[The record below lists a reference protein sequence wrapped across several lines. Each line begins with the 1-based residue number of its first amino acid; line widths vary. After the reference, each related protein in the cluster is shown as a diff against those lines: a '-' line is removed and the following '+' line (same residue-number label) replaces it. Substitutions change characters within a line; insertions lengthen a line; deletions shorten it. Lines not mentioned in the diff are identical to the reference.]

1 MFRLIIM
8 RAAQPRKFKGGR
20 YSMKQS
26 KRTVFIAMLALA
38 AIFVSSAAFAAEEIK
53 VGALFPLTGPAAVS
67 GQNCVNAVQA
77 AVEVINKK
85 NADIN
90 DPLAAQE
97 GLVGGKYVIKVVP
110 ADHQGKPDVAKS
122 EAERLYNQEKVFA
135 IIGCYNSSATKPAS
149 AVAERAKKLF
159 LCGCS
164 SSAALTERGY
174 KYFFRHAPTDAI
186 ESVEF
191 VDYIAYLNKE
201 KNAGIKT
208 LGIIYE
214 NTEFGKHA
222 AEEAV
227 KAAKKIDL
235 KIVADVPFNNGA
247 TNLNSEVQKLKS
259 ANPDV
264 VFGAAL
270 GGDYSLWV
278 RTMKQVNWL
287 PKMAINY
294 CTGYQN
300 PAVQKELGSDG
311 NFFMG
316 GMGYSP
322 ELAKQFMPEGI
333 KIQDKYYTPKSNQ
346 PFDSDSIQEAVMMM
360 VLAQAIEKAGGPDT
374 EKVREIIAT
383 QEFPSTM
390 SLSGKVKFSP
400 DGQNAEALSVI
411 TQLHEQSYKTVF
423 PLKYKD
429 FEPTIPMTPW
439 DKR

>member
-1 MFRLIIM
+1 
-8 RAAQPRKFKGGR
+8 
-20 YSMKQS
+20 MKQS

-222 AEEAV
+222 AEEAI

>member
-1 MFRLIIM
+1 
-8 RAAQPRKFKGGR
+8 
-20 YSMKQS
+20 MKLS
-26 KRTVFIAMLALA
+26 KRTTVVVMLVLCTALFA
-38 AIFVSSAAFAAEEIK
+38 STAAFAAEEIRI
-53 VGALFPLTGPAAVS
+53 GALFPLTGPAAVS
-67 GQNCVNAVQA
+67 GQNCVNSVLA
-77 AVEVINKK
+77 AADVINKK
-85 NADIN
+85 NPDIKA
-90 DPLAAQE
+90 PLAAGE
-97 GLVGGKYVIKVVP
+97 GLLGGKYVIKVVP

-135 IIGCYNSSATKPAS
+135 IIGCYNSAATKPAS
-149 AVAERAKKLF
+149 AVAERAKKIF
-159 LCGCS
+159 MCGCS

-191 VDYIAYLNKE
+191 VDYIGYLNKE
-201 KNAGIKT
+201 KKAGIKT
-208 LGIIYE
+208 LGLIYE
-214 NTEFGKHA
+214 NTAFGKHA
-222 AEEAV
+222 ADEAR

-235 KIVADVPFNNGA
+235 KVVADVPFNNGA

-259 ANPDV
+259 ANPDA

-287 PKMAINY
+287 PKISLNY

-311 NFFMG
+311 NYFMG

-322 ELAKQFMPEGI
+322 ELAKKFMPEAI
-333 KIQDKYYTPKSNQ
+333 KIQDKYYTPRSNQ
-346 PFDSDSIQEAVMMM
+346 PFDSDSIQEAVMLM

-374 EKVREIIAT
+374 EKVLKIIQT
-383 QEFPSTM
+383 EDFPSVM
-390 SLSGKVKFSP
+390 SLSGSVKFGP
-400 DGQNAEALSVI
+400 DGQNVKALSVI
-411 TQLHEQSYKTVF
+411 TQLDEQKYNTVF

-429 FEPTIPMTPW
+429 SEPVVPMVPW
-439 DKR
+439 NKR

>member
-1 MFRLIIM
+1 
-8 RAAQPRKFKGGR
+8 
-20 YSMKQS
+20 MKLS
-26 KRTVFIAMLALA
+26 KRAIIALTVCFALLA
-38 AIFVSSAAFAAEEIK
+38 STAAFAAEEIK
-53 VGALFPLTGPAAVS
+53 IGALFPLTGPAAVS
-67 GQNCVNAVQA
+67 GQNCVNSVLA
-77 AVEVINKK
+77 AADVINGK

-90 DPLAAQE
+90 APLAESE
-97 GLVGGKYVIKVVP
+97 GLVGGKYIIKVVP

-149 AVAERAKKLF
+149 AVAERAKKIF
-159 LCGCS
+159 MCGCS

-191 VDYIAYLNKE
+191 VEYIDYLNKE

-208 LGIIYE
+208 LGLIYE

-222 AEEAV
+222 AEEAH
-227 KAAKKIDL
+227 KAAEKVGL
-235 KIVADVPFNNGA
+235 EIVADVPFNSGA
-247 TNLNSEVQKLKS
+247 TNLNSEVQKHKS
-259 ANPDV
+259 ANPDA

-278 RTMKQVNWL
+278 RTMKQVGWL
-287 PKMAINY
+287 PKIAINY

-300 PAVQKELGSDG
+300 PAVQKELSSDG
-311 NFFMG
+311 NYFMG

-322 ELAKQFMPEGI
+322 ELAKQFMPEAI
-333 KIQDKYYTPKSNQ
+333 KIEEKYYTPRSNQ
-346 PFDSDSIQEAVMMM
+346 PFDSDSIQEAVMLM

-374 EKVREIIAT
+374 EKVLEILKT
-383 QEFPSTM
+383 EEFPSVM
-390 SLSGKVKFSP
+390 SLSGSVKFGP
-400 DGQNAEALSVI
+400 DGQNMKALSVI
-411 TQLHEQSYKTVF
+411 TQLNEQKYNTIF

-429 FEPTIPMTPW
+429 TEPVFPMTAW
-439 DKR
+439 DAR

>member
-1 MFRLIIM
+1 
-8 RAAQPRKFKGGR
+8 
-20 YSMKQS
+20 MKLS
-26 KRTVFIAMLALA
+26 KRTTVVVMLVLCTALFA
-38 AIFVSSAAFAAEEIK
+38 STAAFAAEEIRI
-53 VGALFPLTGPAAVS
+53 GALFPLTGPAAVS
-67 GQNCVNAVQA
+67 GQNCVNSVLA
-77 AVEVINKK
+77 AADVINKK
-85 NADIN
+85 NPDIKA
-90 DPLAAQE
+90 PLAAGE
-97 GLVGGKYVIKVVP
+97 GLLGGKYVIKVVP

-135 IIGCYNSSATKPAS
+135 IIGCYNSAATKPAS
-149 AVAERAKKLF
+149 AVAERAKKIF
-159 LCGCS
+159 MCGCS

-191 VDYIAYLNKE
+191 VDYIGYLNKE
-201 KNAGIKT
+201 KKAGIKT
-208 LGIIYE
+208 LGLIYE

-222 AEEAV
+222 ADEAR

-235 KIVADVPFNNGA
+235 KVVADVPFNNGA

-259 ANPDV
+259 ANPDA

-287 PKMAINY
+287 PKISLNY

-311 NFFMG
+311 NYFMG

-322 ELAKQFMPEGI
+322 ELAKKFMPEAI
-333 KIQDKYYTPKSNQ
+333 KIQDKYYTPRSNQ
-346 PFDSDSIQEAVMMM
+346 PIDSDSIQEAVMLM

-374 EKVREIIAT
+374 EKVLKIIQT
-383 QEFPSTM
+383 EDFPSVM
-390 SLSGKVKFSP
+390 SLSGSVKFGP
-400 DGQNAEALSVI
+400 DGQNVKALSVI
-411 TQLHEQSYKTVF
+411 TQLDEQKYNTVF

-429 FEPTIPMTPW
+429 SEPVVPMVPW
-439 DKR
+439 NKR

>member
-1 MFRLIIM
+1 MNAESLRLLKTREVDVIM
-8 RAAQPRKFKGGR
+8 KLN
-20 YSMKQS
+20 
-26 KRTVFIAMLALA
+26 KRTMIVVMRVFCTALLAS
-38 AIFVSSAAFAAEEIK
+38 SSAFAVEEIK
-53 VGALFPLTGPAAVS
+53 IGALFPLTGPAAVS
-67 GQNCVNAVQA
+67 GQNCVNSVLA
-77 AVEVINKK
+77 AAEVINTK
-85 NADIN
+85 NPGIQA
-90 DPLAAQE
+90 PLAANA
-97 GLVGGKYVIKVVP
+97 GLLGGKYVIKIVP

-135 IIGCYNSSATKPAS
+135 IIGCYNSAATKPAS
-149 AVAERAKKLF
+149 AVAERAKKIF
-159 LCGCS
+159 MCGCS

-191 VDYIAYLNKE
+191 VDYIDYLNKN
-201 KNAGIKT
+201 KKAGIKT
-208 LGIIYE
+208 LGLIYE

-222 AEEAV
+222 ADEAR
-227 KAAKKIDL
+227 KAAKKINL
-235 KIVADVPFNNGA
+235 TVVADVPFNNGA

-259 ANPDV
+259 ANPDA

-287 PKMAINY
+287 PKIALNY

-300 PAVQKELGSDG
+300 PAVQKELGADG

-322 ELAKQFMPEGI
+322 ELAKKFMPEAI

-346 PFDSDSIQEAVMMM
+346 PFDSDSIQEAVMLM
-360 VLAQAIEKAGGPDT
+360 VLAQAIEKAGAVDT
-374 EKVREIIAT
+374 EKVLKVLQT
-383 QEFPSTM
+383 MDFPSVM
-390 SLSGKVKFSP
+390 SLSGSVKFGP
-400 DGQNAEALSVI
+400 DGQNVKALSVI
-411 TQLHEQSYKTVF
+411 TQLENQGYNTVF

-429 FEPTIPMTPW
+429 KEPIVPMVPW
-439 DKR
+439 NKRK

>member
-1 MFRLIIM
+1 
-8 RAAQPRKFKGGR
+8 
-20 YSMKQS
+20 MKLS
-26 KRTVFIAMLALA
+26 KRTAVFVMLILCSALFA
-38 AIFVSSAAFAAEEIK
+38 SSAAFAAEEIK
-53 VGALFPLTGPAAVS
+53 IGALFPLTGPAAVS
-67 GQNCVNAVQA
+67 GQNCVNSVLA
-77 AVEVINKK
+77 AADVINQK
-85 NADIN
+85 NPDIN
-90 DPLAAQE
+90 APLAAGE
-97 GLVGGKYVIKVVP
+97 GLLGGKYVIKVVA

-149 AVAERAKKLF
+149 AVAERAKKIF
-159 LCGCS
+159 MCGCS

-191 VDYIAYLNKE
+191 VDYIEYLNKE
-201 KNAGIKT
+201 KNAGVKT
-208 LGIIYE
+208 LGLIYE

-222 AEEAV
+222 AEEAR

-259 ANPDV
+259 ANPDA

-287 PKMAINY
+287 PKIAINY

-300 PAVQKELGSDG
+300 PAVQKELAGDG
-311 NFFMG
+311 NYFMG

-322 ELAKQFMPEGI
+322 ELAKLFMPEAI
-333 KIQDKYYTPKSNQ
+333 KIQDKYYTPRSSQ
-346 PFDSDSIQEAVMMM
+346 PFDSDSIQEAVMLM
-360 VLAQAIEKAGGPDT
+360 VIAQAIEKAGGPDT
-374 EKVREIIAT
+374 EKVLKIIQT
-383 QEFPSTM
+383 EEFTSVM
-390 SLSGKVKFSP
+390 SLSGTVKFGP
-400 DGQNAEALSVI
+400 DGQNVNALSVI
-411 TQLHEQSYKTVF
+411 TQIENQKYNTVF

-429 FEPTIPMTPW
+429 TEPVYPMVPW

>member
-1 MFRLIIM
+1 
-8 RAAQPRKFKGGR
+8 
-20 YSMKQS
+20 MKLN
-26 KRTVFIAMLALA
+26 KRTMIVVMLVLCTALLA
-38 AIFVSSAAFAAEEIK
+38 SSSAFAVEEIK
-53 VGALFPLTGPAAVS
+53 IGALFPLTGPAAVS
-67 GQNCVNAVQA
+67 GQNCVNSVLA
-77 AVEVINKK
+77 AAEVINTK
-85 NADIN
+85 NPGIKA
-90 DPLAAQE
+90 PLAANA
-97 GLVGGKYVIKVVP
+97 GLLGGKYVIKIVP

-135 IIGCYNSSATKPAS
+135 IIGCYNSAATKPAS
-149 AVAERAKKLF
+149 AVAERAKKIF
-159 LCGCS
+159 MCGCS

-191 VDYIAYLNKE
+191 VDYIDYLNKN
-201 KNAGIKT
+201 KKAGIKT
-208 LGIIYE
+208 LGLIYE

-222 AEEAV
+222 ADEAR
-227 KAAKKIDL
+227 KAAKKINL
-235 KIVADVPFNNGA
+235 TVVADVPFNNGA

-259 ANPDV
+259 ANPDA

-287 PKMAINY
+287 PKIALNY

-300 PAVQKELGSDG
+300 PAVQKELGADG

-322 ELAKQFMPEGI
+322 ELAKKFMPEAI

-346 PFDSDSIQEAVMMM
+346 PFDSDSIQEAVMLM
-360 VLAQAIEKAGGPDT
+360 VLAQAIEKAGAVDT
-374 EKVREIIAT
+374 EKVLKVLQT
-383 QEFPSTM
+383 MDFPSVM
-390 SLSGKVKFSP
+390 SLSGSVKFGP
-400 DGQNAEALSVI
+400 DGQNVKALSVI
-411 TQLHEQSYKTVF
+411 TQLENQSYNTVF

-429 FEPTIPMTPW
+429 KEPIVPMVPW
-439 DKR
+439 NKRK

>member
-1 MFRLIIM
+1 
-8 RAAQPRKFKGGR
+8 
-20 YSMKQS
+20 MKLS
-26 KRTVFIAMLALA
+26 KRTTVVVMLVLCTALFA
-38 AIFVSSAAFAAEEIK
+38 STAAFAAEEIRI
-53 VGALFPLTGPAAVS
+53 GALFPLTGPAAVS
-67 GQNCVNAVQA
+67 GQNCVNSVLA
-77 AVEVINKK
+77 AADVINKK
-85 NADIN
+85 NPDIKA
-90 DPLAAQE
+90 PLAAGE
-97 GLVGGKYVIKVVP
+97 GLLGGKYVIKVVP

-135 IIGCYNSSATKPAS
+135 IIGCYNSAATKPAS
-149 AVAERAKKLF
+149 AVAERAKKIF
-159 LCGCS
+159 MCGCS

-191 VDYIAYLNKE
+191 VDYIGYLNKE
-201 KNAGIKT
+201 KKAGIKT
-208 LGIIYE
+208 LGLIYE

-222 AEEAV
+222 ADEAR

-235 KIVADVPFNNGA
+235 KVVADVPFNNGA

-259 ANPDV
+259 ANPDA

-287 PKMAINY
+287 PKISLNY

-311 NFFMG
+311 NYFMG

-322 ELAKQFMPEGI
+322 ELAKKFMPEAI
-333 KIQDKYYTPKSNQ
+333 KIQDKYYTPRSNQ
-346 PFDSDSIQEAVMMM
+346 PFDSDSIQEAVMLM

-374 EKVREIIAT
+374 EKVLKIIQT
-383 QEFPSTM
+383 EDFPSVM
-390 SLSGKVKFSP
+390 SLSGSVKFGL
-400 DGQNAEALSVI
+400 DGQNVKALSVI
-411 TQLHEQSYKTVF
+411 TQLDEQKYNTVF

-429 FEPTIPMTPW
+429 SEPVVPMVPW
-439 DKR
+439 NKR

>member
-1 MFRLIIM
+1 
-8 RAAQPRKFKGGR
+8 
-20 YSMKQS
+20 
-26 KRTVFIAMLALA
+26 ML
-38 AIFVSSAAFAAEEIK
+38 FAA
-53 VGALFPLTGPAAVS
+53 AD
-67 GQNCVNAVQA
+67 
-77 AVEVINKK
+77 VINKK
-85 NADIN
+85 NPDIKA
-90 DPLAAQE
+90 PLAAGE
-97 GLVGGKYVIKVVP
+97 GLLGGKYVIKVVP

-135 IIGCYNSSATKPAS
+135 IIGCYNSAATKPAS
-149 AVAERAKKLF
+149 AVAERAKKIF
-159 LCGCS
+159 MCGCS

-191 VDYIAYLNKE
+191 VDYIGYLNKE
-201 KNAGIKT
+201 KKAGIKT
-208 LGIIYE
+208 LGLIYE

-222 AEEAV
+222 ADEAR

-235 KIVADVPFNNGA
+235 KVVADVPFNNGA

-259 ANPDV
+259 ANPDA

-287 PKMAINY
+287 PKISLNY

-311 NFFMG
+311 NYFMG

-322 ELAKQFMPEGI
+322 ELAKKFMPEAI
-333 KIQDKYYTPKSNQ
+333 KIQDKYYTPRSNQ
-346 PFDSDSIQEAVMMM
+346 PFDSDSIQEAVMLM

-374 EKVREIIAT
+374 EKVLKIIQT
-383 QEFPSTM
+383 EDFPSVM
-390 SLSGKVKFSP
+390 SLSGSVKFGP
-400 DGQNAEALSVI
+400 DGQNVKALSVI
-411 TQLHEQSYKTVF
+411 TQLDEQKYNTVF

-429 FEPTIPMTPW
+429 SEPVVPMVPW
-439 DKR
+439 NKR

>member
-1 MFRLIIM
+1 
-8 RAAQPRKFKGGR
+8 
-20 YSMKQS
+20 MKLS
-26 KRTVFIAMLALA
+26 KRTIVTVMFVLCTALFA
-38 AIFVSSAAFAAEEIK
+38 STAAFAAEEIK
-53 VGALFPLTGPAAVS
+53 IGALFPLTGPAAVS
-67 GQNCVNAVQA
+67 GQNCVNSVLA
-77 AVEVINKK
+77 AADVINKK
-85 NADIN
+85 NPDIKA
-90 DPLAAQE
+90 PLAAGE
-97 GLVGGKYVIKVVP
+97 GLLGGKYVIKVVP

-135 IIGCYNSSATKPAS
+135 IIGCYNSAATKPAS
-149 AVAERAKKLF
+149 AVAERAKKIF
-159 LCGCS
+159 MCGCS

-201 KNAGIKT
+201 KKAGNKT
-208 LGIIYE
+208 LGLIYE

-222 AEEAV
+222 ADEAR

-235 KIVADVPFNNGA
+235 KVVADVPFNNGA

-259 ANPDV
+259 ANPDA

-287 PKMAINY
+287 PKIALNY

-311 NFFMG
+311 NYFMG

-322 ELAKQFMPEGI
+322 ELAKKFMPEAI
-333 KIQDKYYTPKSNQ
+333 KIQDKYYTPRSNQ
-346 PFDSDSIQEAVMMM
+346 PFDSDSIQEAVMLM

-374 EKVREIIAT
+374 EKVLKIIQT
-383 QEFPSTM
+383 EDFPSVM
-390 SLSGKVKFSP
+390 SLSGSVKFGP
-400 DGQNAEALSVI
+400 DGQNVKALSVI
-411 TQLHEQSYKTVF
+411 TQLDEQKYNTVF

-429 FEPTIPMTPW
+429 SEPIFPMVPW
-439 DKR
+439 GKR

>member
-1 MFRLIIM
+1 
-8 RAAQPRKFKGGR
+8 
-20 YSMKQS
+20 MKLS
-26 KRTVFIAMLALA
+26 KRTIVTVMFVLCTALFA
-38 AIFVSSAAFAAEEIK
+38 STAAFAAEEIK
-53 VGALFPLTGPAAVS
+53 IGALFPLTGPAAVS
-67 GQNCVNAVQA
+67 GQNCVNSVLA
-77 AVEVINKK
+77 AADVINKK
-85 NADIN
+85 NPDIKA
-90 DPLAAQE
+90 PLAAGE
-97 GLVGGKYVIKVVP
+97 GLLGGKYVIKVVP

-135 IIGCYNSSATKPAS
+135 IIGCYNSAATKPAS
-149 AVAERAKKLF
+149 AVAERAKKIF
-159 LCGCS
+159 MCGCS

-201 KNAGIKT
+201 KKAGIKT
-208 LGIIYE
+208 LGLIYE

-222 AEEAV
+222 ADEAR

-235 KIVADVPFNNGA
+235 KVVADVPFNNGA

-259 ANPDV
+259 ANPDA

-287 PKMAINY
+287 PKIALNY

-311 NFFMG
+311 NYFMG

-322 ELAKQFMPEGI
+322 ELAKKFMPEAI
-333 KIQDKYYTPKSNQ
+333 KIQDKYYTPRSNQ
-346 PFDSDSIQEAVMMM
+346 PFDSDSIQEAVMLM

-374 EKVREIIAT
+374 EKVLKIIQT
-383 QEFPSTM
+383 EDFPSVM
-390 SLSGKVKFSP
+390 SLSGSVKFGP
-400 DGQNAEALSVI
+400 DGQNVKALSVI
-411 TQLHEQSYKTVF
+411 TQLDEQKYNTVF

-429 FEPTIPMTPW
+429 SEPIFPMVPW
-439 DKR
+439 GKR

>member
-1 MFRLIIM
+1 
-8 RAAQPRKFKGGR
+8 
-20 YSMKQS
+20 MKQS

-38 AIFVSSAAFAAEEIK
+38 AILVSSAAFAAEEIK

-222 AEEAV
+222 AEEAI

>member
-1 MFRLIIM
+1 
-8 RAAQPRKFKGGR
+8 
-20 YSMKQS
+20 MKLS
-26 KRTVFIAMLALA
+26 KRTTVVVMLVLCTALFA
-38 AIFVSSAAFAAEEIK
+38 STAAFAAEEIRI
-53 VGALFPLTGPAAVS
+53 GALFPLTGPAAVS
-67 GQNCVNAVQA
+67 GQNCVNSVLA
-77 AVEVINKK
+77 AADVINKK
-85 NADIN
+85 NPDIKA
-90 DPLAAQE
+90 PLAAGE
-97 GLVGGKYVIKVVP
+97 GLLGGKYVIKVVP

-135 IIGCYNSSATKPAS
+135 IIGCYNSAATKPAS
-149 AVAERAKKLF
+149 AVAERAKKIF
-159 LCGCS
+159 MCGCS

-191 VDYIAYLNKE
+191 VDYIGYLNKE
-201 KNAGIKT
+201 KKAGIKT
-208 LGIIYE
+208 LGLIYE

-222 AEEAV
+222 ADEAR

-235 KIVADVPFNNGA
+235 KVVADVPFNNGA

-259 ANPDV
+259 ANPDA

-287 PKMAINY
+287 PKISLNY

-300 PAVQKELGSDG
+300 PAVQKELASDG
-311 NFFMG
+311 NYFMG

-322 ELAKQFMPEGI
+322 ELAKKFMPEAI
-333 KIQDKYYTPKSNQ
+333 KIQDKYYTPRSNQ
-346 PFDSDSIQEAVMMM
+346 PFDSDSIQEAVMLM

-374 EKVREIIAT
+374 EKVLKIIQT
-383 QEFPSTM
+383 EDFPSVM
-390 SLSGKVKFSP
+390 SLSGSVKFGP
-400 DGQNAEALSVI
+400 DGQNVKALSVI
-411 TQLHEQSYKTVF
+411 TQLDEQKYNTVF

-429 FEPTIPMTPW
+429 SEPVVPMVPW
-439 DKR
+439 NKR

>member
-1 MFRLIIM
+1 
-8 RAAQPRKFKGGR
+8 
-20 YSMKQS
+20 
-26 KRTVFIAMLALA
+26 MLALA
-38 AIFVSSAAFAAEEIK
+38 AILVSSAAFAAEEIK

-222 AEEAV
+222 AEEAI

-390 SLSGKVKFSP
+390 SLSGKVKFAP

-429 FEPTIPMTPW
+429 FEPTFPMTPW

>member
-1 MFRLIIM
+1 
-8 RAAQPRKFKGGR
+8 
-20 YSMKQS
+20 MKLS
-26 KRTVFIAMLALA
+26 KRTTVVVMLVLCTALFA
-38 AIFVSSAAFAAEEIK
+38 STAAFAAEEIRI
-53 VGALFPLTGPAAVS
+53 GALFPLTGPAAVS
-67 GQNCVNAVQA
+67 GQNCVNSVLA
-77 AVEVINKK
+77 AADVINKK
-85 NADIN
+85 NPDIKA
-90 DPLAAQE
+90 PLAAGE
-97 GLVGGKYVIKVVP
+97 GLLGGKYVIKVVP

-135 IIGCYNSSATKPAS
+135 IIGCYNSAATTPAS
-149 AVAERAKKLF
+149 AVAERAKKIVM
-159 LCGCS
+159 CGCS

-191 VDYIAYLNKE
+191 VDYIGYLNKE
-201 KNAGIKT
+201 KKAGIKT
-208 LGIIYE
+208 LGLIYE

-222 AEEAV
+222 ADEAR

-235 KIVADVPFNNGA
+235 KVVADVPFNNGA

-259 ANPDV
+259 ANPDA

-287 PKMAINY
+287 PKISLNY

-311 NFFMG
+311 NYFMG

-322 ELAKQFMPEGI
+322 ELAKKFMPEAI
-333 KIQDKYYTPKSNQ
+333 KIQDKYYTPRSNQ
-346 PFDSDSIQEAVMMM
+346 PFDSDSIQEAVMLM

-374 EKVREIIAT
+374 EKVLKIIQT
-383 QEFPSTM
+383 EDFPSVM
-390 SLSGKVKFSP
+390 SLSGSVKFGP
-400 DGQNAEALSVI
+400 DGQNVKALSVI
-411 TQLHEQSYKTVF
+411 TQLDEQKYNTVF

-429 FEPTIPMTPW
+429 SEPVVPMVPW
-439 DKR
+439 NKR

>member
-1 MFRLIIM
+1 
-8 RAAQPRKFKGGR
+8 
-20 YSMKQS
+20 MKQS

-38 AIFVSSAAFAAEEIK
+38 AILVSSAAFAAQEIK

>member
-1 MFRLIIM
+1 
-8 RAAQPRKFKGGR
+8 
-20 YSMKQS
+20 MKLS
-26 KRTVFIAMLALA
+26 KRTIVTVMFVLCTALFA
-38 AIFVSSAAFAAEEIK
+38 STAAFAAEEIK
-53 VGALFPLTGPAAVS
+53 IGALFPLTGPAAVS
-67 GQNCVNAVQA
+67 GQNCVNSVLA
-77 AVEVINKK
+77 AADVINKK
-85 NADIN
+85 NPDIKA
-90 DPLAAQE
+90 PLAAGE
-97 GLVGGKYVIKVVP
+97 GLLGGKYVIKVVP

-135 IIGCYNSSATKPAS
+135 IIGCYNSAATKPAS
-149 AVAERAKKLF
+149 AVAERAKKIF
-159 LCGCS
+159 MCGCS

-201 KNAGIKT
+201 KKAGIKT
-208 LGIIYE
+208 LGLIYE

-222 AEEAV
+222 ADEAR

-235 KIVADVPFNNGA
+235 KVVADVPFNNGA

-259 ANPDV
+259 ANPDA

-287 PKMAINY
+287 PKIALNY

-311 NFFMG
+311 NYFMG

-322 ELAKQFMPEGI
+322 ELAKKFMPEAI
-333 KIQDKYYTPKSNQ
+333 KIQDKYYTPRSNQ
-346 PFDSDSIQEAVMMM
+346 PFDSDSIQEAVMLM

-374 EKVREIIAT
+374 EKVLKIIQT
-383 QEFPSTM
+383 EDFPSVM
-390 SLSGKVKFSP
+390 SLSGSVKFGP
-400 DGQNAEALSVI
+400 DGQNVKALSVI
-411 TQLHEQSYKTVF
+411 TQLNEQKYNTVF

-429 FEPTIPMTPW
+429 SEPIFPMVPW
-439 DKR
+439 GKR